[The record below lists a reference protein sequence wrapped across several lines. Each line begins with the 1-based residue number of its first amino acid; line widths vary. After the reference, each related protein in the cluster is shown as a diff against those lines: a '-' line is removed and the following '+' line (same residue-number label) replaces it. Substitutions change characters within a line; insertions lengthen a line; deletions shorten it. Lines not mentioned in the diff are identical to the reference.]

1 MTARKPVTPAYYDI
15 RPVISGA
22 PGRSSTVGGT
32 LAYAMLANAALRMAV
47 KVLRSSP
54 DYERVLVVPNGT
66 ATYDAW
72 DHAQATCGRFFG
84 RTDAARSRYHRRGSK
99 TTPVRC
105 EFVNDSFKRAAVTGG
120 RKAKP
125 RRRARR

>member
-22 PGRSSTVGGT
+22 PGRSSKVGGA
-32 LAYAMLANAALRMAV
+32 LAYAMPANAALRMAV

-54 DYERVLVVPNGT
+54 DYERVLVVPDGT

-72 DHAQATCGRFFG
+72 DRAQASCGRFFG
-84 RTDAARSRYHRRGSK
+84 RTDAARSRHHRRGSK

-105 EFVNDSFKRAAVTGG
+105 EFVNDSFKRAAVADG
-120 RKAKP
+120 RKPKP
-125 RRRARR
+125 RRRTKR